1 MIPRYSRPEM
11 AAIWAPENV
20 FRIMFEIEAHACDA
34 LAEAGVIP
42 AEAAKAVRERGG
54 KPYTPERI
62 ARIEGQLPHLA
73 TTADLRQ
80 QVAEVKEQ
88 IAQIKSQLP
97 HLATKAD
104 LQEQIGEVK
113 DQVGEVKDQA
123 AEIKAQVARIEG
135 QLPHL
140 ATKADL
146 ADATTRLERAVRR
159 QTYWLAGT
167 MIAVGG
173 LVFAA
178 IKLL

>member
-1 MIPRYSRPEM
+1 M
-11 AAIWAPENV
+11 AVTPAAPIAPATRDV
-20 FRIMFEIEAHACDA
+20 DMMADV
-34 LAEAGVIP
+34 AEVNEQIG
-42 AEAAKAVRERGG
+42 EVRERV
-54 KPYTPERI
+54 
-62 ARIEGQLPHLA
+62 ARIEGQLSHLA
-73 TTADLRQ
+73 TTTDLRQ

-97 HLATKAD
+97 HLATKAV
-104 LQEQIGEVK
+104 LQEQIA
-113 DQVGEVKDQA
+113 EVKDQA
-123 AEIKAQVARIEG
+123 AEIRAQVAQIEG

-159 QTYWLAGT
+159 QTYWLVGT

-173 LVFAA
+173 LIFAA